1 MWAMDC
7 RQRSV
12 LVVDD
17 EPTIGELVSTLLE
30 LEGYETRT
38 AWNGRDAL
46 DQLETWQPD
55 AIVLDMLMPVM
66 DGPAFLR
73 AQQANPRLRT
83 IPVIAMSASTRH
95 GAGSGTRGAT
105 AVLPKPF
112 RLDDLVAHVNAVVG
126 QTDFVPV

>member
-1 MWAMDC
+1 MDC

-30 LEGYETRT
+30 LEGYQTRT

-46 DQLETWQPD
+46 DQLEAWRPD

-66 DGPAFLR
+66 DGPSFLR
-73 AQQANPRLRT
+73 AQQANPRLRD

-95 GAGSGTRGAT
+95 GAGSATRGAT
-105 AVLPKPF
+105 AVIPKPF
-112 RLDDLVAHVNAVVG
+112 RLDDLVAHVKAATGETALVSA
-126 QTDFVPV
+126 